1 MIQYKQTN
9 QGLEQYANKKEKKEN
24 KFSHFLNLDNY
35 CSIDTIDADIV
46 SCNPTHDRNRSIS
59 MNYIDI
65 FLEALSAEK
74 GRSEKTL
81 TSYASDLHL
90 ADDAINGGLM
100 NATESDIQNYLSSL
114 PDKASSIARKAS
126 ALRGFYKFL
135 MLEKIIK
142 NNPTTNLELP
152 KRNRALPKFLT
163 VDEIELLISSAGDIR
178 NSLRL
183 RAMIELLYAS
193 GLRVSELCELPV
205 SGILGNK
212 LLIHGKGAKERL
224 VPMHDAAIHAL
235 NKWMDARGDTDS
247 KYVFPSN
254 AKSGHITRDGFFKI
268 LKKCAV
274 LAGIDPNRVSP
285 HVLRHSFASHLL
297 AGGANLR
304 AIQTMLGHEDIST
317 TQIYTHVMPE
327 KLKETVSNHHPFANK
342 KGI

>member
-1 MIQYKQTN
+1 
-9 QGLEQYANKKEKKEN
+9 
-24 KFSHFLNLDNY
+24 
-35 CSIDTIDADIV
+35 
-46 SCNPTHDRNRSIS
+46 

-90 ADDAINGGLM
+90 ADDTISGGLM
-100 NATESDIQNYLSSL
+100 GATESDIQNYLSSL
-114 PDKASSIARKAS
+114 PDKASSVARKAS

-135 MLEKIIK
+135 MLEKIITE
-142 NNPTTNLELP
+142 NPTANLELP

-163 VDEIELLISSAGDIR
+163 TQEIELLISSAGDIR

-193 GLRVSELCELPV
+193 GLRVSELCELPI

-235 NKWMDARGDTDS
+235 NKWLDARGDINS
-247 KYVFPSN
+247 KYVFPTNS
-254 AKSGHITRDGFFKI
+254 KSGHITRDGFFKI

>member
-1 MIQYKQTN
+1 
-9 QGLEQYANKKEKKEN
+9 
-24 KFSHFLNLDNY
+24 
-35 CSIDTIDADIV
+35 
-46 SCNPTHDRNRSIS
+46 

-74 GRSEKTL
+74 GRSDKTL
-81 TSYASDLHL
+81 ISYESDLHL
-90 ADDAINGGLM
+90 ADNAINGGLI
-100 NATESDIQNYLSSL
+100 NANNSDIQNYLSSL
-114 PDKASSIARKAS
+114 PDKPSSIARKAS
-126 ALRGFYKFL
+126 TLRGFYKFL

-142 NNPTTNLELP
+142 NNPTANLELP

-163 VDEIELLISSAGDIR
+163 VEEIELLISSAGDIR

-193 GLRVSELCELPV
+193 GLRVSELCELPI

-235 NKWMDARGDTDS
+235 NKWLDARGDINS
-247 KYVFPSN
+247 KYVFPTNS
-254 AKSGHITRDGFFKI
+254 KSGHITRDGFFKI

-274 LAGIDPNRVSP
+274 LSGIAPNRVSP

-327 KLKETVSNHHPFANK
+327 KLKETVSNHHPLANK